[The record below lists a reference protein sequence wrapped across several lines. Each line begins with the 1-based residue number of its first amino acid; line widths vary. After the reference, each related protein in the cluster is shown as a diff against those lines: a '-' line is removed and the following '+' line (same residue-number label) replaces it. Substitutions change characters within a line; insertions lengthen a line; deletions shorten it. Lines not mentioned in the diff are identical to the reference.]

1 MLDGKLERKN
11 NSVKNMQ
18 KTERKIKLIPGK
30 TPKEDRINFIKFW
43 ANYIKT
49 HSDKDWSK
57 QQKILLEGQY
67 RKLIKPKS

>member
-1 MLDGKLERKN
+1 
-11 NSVKNMQ
+11 MQ

-30 TPKEDRINFIKFW
+30 TQKEDRINFIKFW
-43 ANYIKT
+43 ANYIRT
-49 HSDKDWSK
+49 HSDEDWSK